1 MATMRELWT
10 MVQLPMESGLPIAL
24 GVVIALECVLGGLY
38 LLQRR
43 RANDLEGRVAS
54 LTAAVTLLTDTMEGG
69 LQDVAREVGRLGA
82 AASAAS
88 APRAR
93 AATQRRV
100 RTAAKRGRR
109 VTDIAASEQM
119 SEGEVRL
126 MLQLGKG
133 QVAPPAEPL
142 AHASMR

>member
-1 MATMRELWT
+1 
-10 MVQLPMESGLPIAL
+10 
-24 GVVIALECVLGGLY
+24 
-38 LLQRR
+38 
-43 RANDLEGRVAS
+43 
-54 LTAAVTLLTDTMEGG
+54 MEGG

-82 AASAAS
+82 ASAVA

-100 RTAAKRGRR
+100 RTAAKRGRP

-126 MLQLGKG
+126 MLQLGKSQAASAG
-133 QVAPPAEPL
+133 EPL

>member
-1 MATMRELWT
+1 MATVREFWT
-10 MVQLPMESGLPIAL
+10 MVQLPMESGLPIAI
-24 GVVIALECVLGGLY
+24 GVVIALECALGALY

-43 RANDLEGRVAS
+43 RTNDLEGRLVS

-69 LQDVAREVGRLGA
+69 LQDVAREVGRLGS
-82 AASAAS
+82 ASAAA

-100 RTAAKRGRR
+100 RTAATRGRA

-133 QVAPPAEPL
+133 QAASAREPL
-142 AHASMR
+142 ANASMR

>member
-1 MATMRELWT
+1 MATVGELWK
-10 MVQLPMESGLPIAL
+10 MVQLPMESGLPIAI

-43 RANDLEGRVAS
+43 RANELEGRLAG

-82 AASAAS
+82 ASVAP
-88 APRAR
+88 APRTR

-100 RTAAKRGRR
+100 RTAAKRGRA

-126 MLQLGKG
+126 MLQLGKS
-133 QVAPPAEPL
+133 QAASSVEPL
-142 AHASMR
+142 ANASMR

>member
-1 MATMRELWT
+1 MATVGEIWKV
-10 MVQLPMESGLPIAL
+10 VQLPMESGLPIAI

-43 RANDLEGRVAS
+43 RANELEGRLAG
-54 LTAAVTLLTDTMEGG
+54 LTAAMTLLTDTMEGG

-82 AASAAS
+82 ASAVA

-100 RTAAKRGRR
+100 RTAAKRGRH
-109 VTDIAASEQM
+109 VTDIAATEQM

-126 MLQLGKG
+126 MLQLGKDRT
-133 QVAPPAEPL
+133 VSAAEPL
-142 AHASMR
+142 ANASMR